1 MEILPMYMML
11 CNKSECEVF
20 LVEALCVCAHV
31 CVCVCDRER
40 EGGNIHPLKERKDLN
55 VYFLFYFNIHVK
67 QENTRNQNLLTAYL
81 WKGLSGKERGG
92 VYSSVQNPLFH
103 QLAQYHMVVRSKACE
118 ERGGVYSSVQNP
130 LFHQLAQ
137 YHMVVRSKACE
148 ERGGVYSAAQN
159 RHQSAVPHGGQV
171 ENLWGKRWDL
181 ELNAEP
187 SITLTLF
194 TNVQNLQ
201 HVKTWTTSQKCS
213 RQTSDLIHNDR
224 IKIRT
229 FNHRIQKCK
238 WKQSTANSY
247 FICKR
252 DTYIA
257 TMIVHYDVDFK

>member
-1 MEILPMYMML
+1 MVVRS
-11 CNKSECEVF
+11 KACE
-20 LVEALCVCAHV
+20 
-31 CVCVCDRER
+31 
-40 EGGNIHPLKERKDLN
+40 
-55 VYFLFYFNIHVK
+55 
-67 QENTRNQNLLTAYL
+67 
-81 WKGLSGKERGG
+81 ERGG
-92 VYSSVQNPLFH
+92 VYSSVQKPLFHQLAQYHMVVKSKACQERGGVYSSVQKPLFHQLAQYHMVVRSKACQERGGVYSSVQKPLFH

-118 ERGGVYSSVQNP
+118 ERGGVY
-130 LFHQLAQ
+130 
-137 YHMVVRSKACE
+137 R
-148 ERGGVYSAAQN
+148 AAQN

-181 ELNAEP
+181 ELSAEP

-201 HVKTWTTSQKCS
+201 HIKTWTTSQKCS

-229 FNHRIQKCK
+229 FSHRIQKCK
-238 WKQSTANSY
+238 WKQSTGNSY

-252 DTYIA
+252 DTYLA